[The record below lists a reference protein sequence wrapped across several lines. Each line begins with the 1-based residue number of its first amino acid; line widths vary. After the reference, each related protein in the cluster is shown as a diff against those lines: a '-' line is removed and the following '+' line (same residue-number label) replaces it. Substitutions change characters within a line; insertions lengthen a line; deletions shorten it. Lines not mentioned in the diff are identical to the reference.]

1 MRSAAILA
9 GGRARRLEGHDKSA
23 LVVDGVRFLDRQI
36 AALRPL
42 VADILLVGYRGQ
54 IPESCTP
61 VEDGVPGAGPLGAII
76 SALTATSAD
85 RLLVLATDLPFVT
98 TAFLGWL
105 FGVDERA
112 LAVVPVT
119 DHGWQPLC
127 AVYDRRALPSLSVA
141 FDSGERSVRAAVASL
156 EPTLLRAEAIAP
168 YDTEGRLLANVNTP
182 ADLARWKVTCGPNR
196 TAGTTASQTNR
207 R

>member
-9 GGRARRLEGHDKSA
+9 GGRARRLGGHDKSA

-42 VADILLVGYRGQ
+42 VADILLVGYPGN
-54 IPESCTP
+54 IPEACTA
-61 VEDGVPGAGPLGAII
+61 VEDRVPGAGPLGAII
-76 SALTATSAD
+76 SALVATRAD
-85 RLLVLATDLPFVT
+85 RLLVLAADLPFVT
-98 TAFLGWL
+98 TPFLDSL

-119 DHGWQPLC
+119 GDRWQPLC
-127 AVYDRRALPSLSVA
+127 AVYDRRALRVLSDA
-141 FDSGERSVRAAVASL
+141 FESGERSVQRAVAAL
-156 EPTLLRAEAIAP
+156 EPSLVRATAIAP
-168 YDTEGRLLANVNTP
+168 DDTEGRLLANVNTP

-196 TAGTTASQTNR
+196 TAGTKASQTITR
-207 R
+207 

>member
-54 IPESCTP
+54 IPETCTA
-61 VEDGVPGAGPLGAII
+61 VEDRMPGAGPLGAII
-76 SALTATSAD
+76 SALTATRAD

-98 TAFLGWL
+98 TPFLEWL
-105 FGVDERA
+105 LGVDERA

-119 DHGWQPLC
+119 EDGWQPLC
-127 AVYDRRALPSLSVA
+127 AVYDRRALPVLSEA
-141 FDSGERSVRAAVASL
+141 FDSGERSVRTAVSAL
-156 EPTLLRAEAIAP
+156 EPTLVGAAALAP

-196 TAGTTASQTNR
+196 TAGTKASQTITR
-207 R
+207 